1 MQALSED
8 FVFWFLVKVKGV
20 CFVKKGRFA
29 GQQPSLGPTQLQKC
43 TATKLQSPLLTCFQ
57 LHGIYTIYYPLWYAL
72 EWLVIWG
79 RISREGQN

>member
-8 FVFWFLVKVKGV
+8 FGFCFFVKVKGV
-20 CFVKKGRFA
+20 CFAKGRFA

-43 TATKLQSPLLTCFQ
+43 TATKLQSPLLTCLQ

-72 EWLVIWG
+72 E
-79 RISREGQN
+79 